1 MRITLFVLLFALISV
16 PAWSQGR
23 NLSIREGTAVV
34 IKFAPDFLEFQ
45 RVSSNTGRTSY
56 VARFSRN
63 PGGALAVNGS
73 ADWRDSG
80 WQEQNGP

>member
-1 MRITLFVLLFALISV
+1 
-16 PAWSQGR
+16 
-23 NLSIREGTAVV
+23 
-34 IKFAPDFLEFQ
+34 
-45 RVSSNTGRTSY
+45 VSGNTGRTSY